1 MTENFKSKLDADVK
15 LINDT
20 IQNFCSCGYLKAS
33 GSPQD
38 KVIEAENYSQI
49 LEVQNLMYIEEAF
62 ADALDY
68 VSFM

>member
-1 MTENFKSKLDADVK
+1 MSPETDANDSTATSSMINKEDTSHTGKSEDIV
-15 LINDT
+15 
-20 IQNFCSCGYLKAS
+20 
-33 GSPQD
+33 
-38 KVIEAENYSQI
+38 AENYSQI